1 MPFYKLANACGY
13 QGRSMEFYRVVQD
26 FIPSFFIRSG
36 SSRID
41 PLFAQSLVVHFTK
54 SAWPKAYQDGM
65 LITHQQKG
73 NKMTVSLTKTPEVIR
88 ITKSSSD
95 LCDEIAEVHRVTKRG
110 AVVCYV
116 KDEGYRTYQE
126 GEYEVIA

>member
-41 PLFAQSLVVHFTK
+41 PLFAQSLIVHFTK
-54 SAWPKAYQDGM
+54 NA
-65 LITHQQKG
+65 
-73 NKMTVSLTKTPEVIR
+73 
-88 ITKSSSD
+88 
-95 LCDEIAEVHRVTKRG
+95 
-110 AVVCYV
+110 
-116 KDEGYRTYQE
+116 
-126 GEYEVIA
+126 